1 MGKIPRAWLGF
12 FLVNF
17 SIFLSIG
24 IIVEKKLAKMPDKTF
39 KISVDGVAEGVGAD
53 KIREEFTKFGKIL
66 DIAGE
71 AGTFTVTF
79 ESLEEA
85 QDAIY
90 SMDGKEFHG
99 HDLNVELV
107 EEDEEQMDTTENGK
121 ENGHEN
127 ADKGTKIF
135 VGNLGNDGKITN
147 DVLRP
152 LFEKFGKVTECE
164 CMGKFAFVHMETE
177 AEATEAVKELNGHLI
192 KDRNIK
198 VEKGSKNDKKR
209 GAGGGKMRGG
219 RGGGSVRNGIPAYL
233 CFNPA
238 CKHVQDYGE
247 CVRYKSPCPKSS
259 EPGQRGR
266 GAGGR
271 RGGGSF
277 GGGFGGGF
285 GGPPQRAGPY
295 GRGYGPPG
303 GGYDRYGPPMSSMY
317 DSYGPPSS
325 IYEPYNDYG
334 PQMDYG
340 FSRGGGGGG
349 GDGPPFQ
356 CFNPNCK
363 HVQQFG
369 ECVRYKSP
377 CPNSGGG
384 GNFRG
389 GRGRGR
395 ARGRA
400 RGGRT

>member
-17 SIFLSIG
+17 SNFLTID

-121 ENGHEN
+121 ENGHES
-127 ADKGTKIF
+127 ADKGIKIF
-135 VGNLGNDGKITN
+135 VGNLGNDGKVTN

-152 LFEKFGKVTECE
+152 LFEKYGKVTECECIGKGRYAFVHMEELQEATEAIEALNETEVNGQTIKVEKAAAKPEEKKIWVGNLEGKITADDLRPLFEKYGTVTECE

-177 AEATEAVKELNGHLI
+177 AEVNEAVKELNGHLV

-219 RGGGSVRNGIPAYL
+219 GRGARNGIPAYF
-233 CFNPA
+233 CF
-238 CKHVQDYGE
+238 
-247 CVRYKSPCPKSS
+247 
-259 EPGQRGR
+259 
-266 GAGGR
+266 
-271 RGGGSF
+271 
-277 GGGFGGGF
+277 
-285 GGPPQRAGPY
+285 
-295 GRGYGPPG
+295 
-303 GGYDRYGPPMSSMY
+303 
-317 DSYGPPSS
+317 
-325 IYEPYNDYG
+325 
-334 PQMDYG
+334 
-340 FSRGGGGGG
+340 
-349 GDGPPFQ
+349 
-356 CFNPNCK
+356 
-363 HVQQFG
+363 
-369 ECVRYKSP
+369 
-377 CPNSGGG
+377 
-384 GNFRG
+384 
-389 GRGRGR
+389 
-395 ARGRA
+395 
-400 RGGRT
+400 

>member
-17 SIFLSIG
+17 SIFLTIG
-24 IIVEKKLAKMPDKTF
+24 IIVEKNLAKMPDKTF

-147 DVLRP
+147 DDLRP
-152 LFEKFGKVTECE
+152 LFEKYGTVTECE

-219 RGGGSVRNGIPAYL
+219 RGGGSVRNGIPAYF